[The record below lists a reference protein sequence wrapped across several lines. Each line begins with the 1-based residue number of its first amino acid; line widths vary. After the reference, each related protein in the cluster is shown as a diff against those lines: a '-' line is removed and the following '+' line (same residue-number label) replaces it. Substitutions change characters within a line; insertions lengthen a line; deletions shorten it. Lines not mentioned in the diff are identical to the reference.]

1 MGASASR
8 APLGT
13 TRRPALSMGRGEFRA
28 LLTVLLEGEDAEFG
42 AYIRGLAAKESP
54 TGSLLL
60 SS

>member
-1 MGASASR
+1 
-8 APLGT
+8 
-13 TRRPALSMGRGEFRA
+13 MGRGEFRA